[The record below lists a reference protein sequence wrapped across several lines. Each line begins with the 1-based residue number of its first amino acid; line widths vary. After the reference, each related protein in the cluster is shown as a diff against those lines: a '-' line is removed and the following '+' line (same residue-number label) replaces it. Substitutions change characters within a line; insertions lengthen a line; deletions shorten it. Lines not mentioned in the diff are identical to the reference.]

1 MTYDN
6 FCEAAV
12 HVGRETAMSIEN
24 KCEGWYTASK
34 AILAPAIEEKN
45 RLRHKLQER
54 NCLTATEFDQLQQQ
68 LKNITK
74 RNRDLVKLMLVQWN
88 THQHP

>member
-12 HVGRETAMSIEN
+12 HAGRETAMSIEN
-24 KCEGWYTASK
+24 KCEGWYTASE

-45 RLRHKLQER
+45 
-54 NCLTATEFDQLQQQ
+54 
-68 LKNITK
+68 
-74 RNRDLVKLMLVQWN
+74 
-88 THQHP
+88 